1 VTLAGSISR
10 SILHQAADF
19 VPHRHLARGATSS
32 GEPFIQALDADPSA
46 LATLPPAAF
55 SFERRLPAPLAMA
68 KLMQGQARRLVR
80 RLRAHLH
87 RVFSPFHIPEF
98 HDTFARFRHTGM
110 IARDSLSIRL
120 GRAGYCRLLLVT
132 NPTTEFP
139 DGYSSDAFLLPVHDS
154 KLEVNEGARLH
165 RGKKTKHDDPRGGDI
180 PVPTHLLGSR
190 A

>member
-1 VTLAGSISR
+1 LCRI
-10 SILHQAADF
+10 
-19 VPHRHLARGATSS
+19 ATSR
-32 GEPFIQALDADPSA
+32 GEPPPRASHLSR
-46 LATLPPAAF
+46 LSTLIRRRLPHF
-55 SFERRLPAPLAMA
+55 HLQRFHLERRLPAPLAMA
-68 KLMQGQARRLVR
+68 KLMQGQARRLVQ